1 MYNLLIEFIPVI
13 FLSIIVGAAIGV
25 FWQRKATKQNVLTE
39 VQSATS
45 ERLLEIR
52 ELQGKLA
59 SQSAVSADLETRLT
73 AANDE
78 SHELQEKYVTANSQ
92 LARLEEKVARIPNLE
107 SGLQENQQRLS
118 TEQSALS
125 EAQQRIK
132 VLETELDNEKVSAQE
147 KLALLE
153 RVEEKFNKQFRL
165 TATEVLDENSKKFS
179 QLNKDSLGNLIT
191 PLKEQLDKF
200 DKRIGDSREADAK
213 ERQQVR
219 GELKQI
225 AELGLSLS
233 ERAENL
239 TNALRG
245 DVKAQGTWGEMIL
258 ETVLEK
264 SGLQK
269 DREYIIQASGKNGEG
284 TLIRPDVLV
293 TLPDNKA
300 IVIDSKVSLKAY
312 EAAINAETDEARN
325 LAITQHVQS
334 VRNHI
339 LGLSK
344 KNYQDIIGSSSLD
357 FVLMFVPNESALT
370 LALNHSP
377 ELFDL
382 AIERNIGLVSPNLL
396 MISLRT
402 VENIWRTEKQNQN
415 AQEIARQAGLL
426 YDKVVGFTEELIN
439 IGHRIEQAGNAY
451 DKALNR
457 LKTGSGNIIGRVEKL
472 KKLGARSSK
481 SLPKLVSLNEEE
493 PMTDTVENEEAK

>member
-1 MYNLLIEFIPVI
+1 MLNLFIEFVPVI
-13 FLSIIVGAAIGV
+13 FLSLIVGAAISV
-25 FWQRKATKQNVLTE
+25 FWQRRTAKQHVMSQ

-45 ERLLEIR
+45 ERLLAIR

-59 SQSAVSADLETRLT
+59 SQSAVNADLETRLS

-92 LARLEEKVARIPNLE
+92 LARLDEKVARIPTLE
-107 SGLQENQQRLS
+107 SGLQDKRQRLAK
-118 TEQSALS
+118 EQSALS
-125 EAQQRIK
+125 HAQQRIK
-132 VLETELDNEKVSAQE
+132 VLETELSNEKTGAQE

-269 DREYIIQASGKNGEG
+269 DREYIIQASGKNAEG
-284 TLIRPDVLV
+284 IIIRPDVLV
-293 TLPDNKA
+293 ALPDNKA

-312 EAAINAETDEARN
+312 EEAINAETDEARK

-334 VRNHI
+334 VKNHI

-344 KNYQDIIGSSSLD
+344 KNYQDIVGSSSLD

-415 AQEIARQAGLL
+415 AQEIARQAGQL
-426 YDKVVGFTEELIN
+426 YDKVVGFAEELLN
-439 IGHRIEQAGNAY
+439 VGSRIGQAQSAY
-451 DKALNR
+451 HTALNR
-457 LKTGSGNIIGRVEKL
+457 LKEGSGNIIGRVERL
-472 KKLGARSSK
+472 KKLGARTNK
-481 SLPKLVSLNEEE
+481 SLPKEVSMISATQSPGE
-493 PMTDTVENEEAK
+493 D